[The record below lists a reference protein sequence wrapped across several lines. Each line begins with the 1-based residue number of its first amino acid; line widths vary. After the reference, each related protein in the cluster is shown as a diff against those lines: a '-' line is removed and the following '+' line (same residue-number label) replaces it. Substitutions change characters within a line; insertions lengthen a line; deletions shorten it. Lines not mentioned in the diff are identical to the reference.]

1 MTYEAYQQ
9 LFDYILS
16 KRHCEHPYDDEHYM
30 NYTRL
35 NQARM
40 KRWDKHLELSEELIQ
55 GVKSLR
61 TKQHWIIIT
70 EPWCGDAAHILPFLM
85 RLVQHN
91 LLITYELQLRDSPPF
106 LIQSYLTNGSKSIPK
121 LIVRDEK
128 GNDIFTWGP
137 RPKGAQELFYE
148 LRAQKADAE
157 SSKIALQN
165 WYNNDKGISLCK
177 ELLALF
183 TLPSSSS
190 QDSSGLPLTTEN

>member
-16 KRHCEHPYDDEHYM
+16 NRHSEHPYDDEHYM

-40 KRWDKHLELSEELIQ
+40 KRWDKHLELSDALVETIQLIRNQ
-55 GVKSLR
+55 
-61 TKQHWIIIT
+61 QHWIIIT

-106 LIQSYLTNGSKSIPK
+106 LINAYLTNGSKSIPK
-121 LIVRDEK
+121 LIVRDETGK
-128 GNDIFTWGP
+128 DIFSWGP

-148 LRAQKADAE
+148 LRAKNADAE

-165 WYNNDKGISLCK
+165 WYNTDKGVSLCN

-183 TLPSSSS
+183 IAPALH
-190 QDSSGLPLTTEN
+190 